1 MNLVQLRRPSTTFA
15 LPFRHREVDG
25 KILITNTEGNFLV
38 LSKEDFVR
46 FAEGE
51 VPKETE
57 LYRRLAERNFVRAE
71 LDARRM
77 TERLRARKTFLHA
90 GPNLHIAVVTL
101 RCNETCVYCHASRAD
116 MTATHTDMS
125 KETASKVVDLVFEST
140 NPGVTKL

>member
-116 MTATHTDMS
+116 MTPAKS
-125 KETASKVVDLVFEST
+125 PIAKRCPL
-140 NPGVTKL
+140 